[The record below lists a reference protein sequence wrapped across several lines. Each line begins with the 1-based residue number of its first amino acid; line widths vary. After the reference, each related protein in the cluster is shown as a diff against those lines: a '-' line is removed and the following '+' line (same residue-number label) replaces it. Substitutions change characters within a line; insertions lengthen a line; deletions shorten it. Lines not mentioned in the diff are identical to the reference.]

1 MNAAPP
7 VKRHPAGSPSQDNWA
22 ATHKRRDLL
31 LWYWSL
37 AFPRRGKW
45 IRTAYIQPALGVL
58 MVILGVLVGVF
69 AGILGW
75 WSIPIIASP
84 AIAVI
89 GAAIV
94 LLSYRISVYYSFEY
108 PGRFD
113 EGLEEYVARRVS
125 RLSKDAFIPQYKT
138 SDRSADKKIN
148 KLNRR
153 VRWALKVEK
162 LRLEHSDRTSSAP
175 VCGILVVGPRHTNKT
190 GALWDAM
197 ARELKGWTFVKWPHH
212 MDHPANL
219 ADRLGHRIVLW
230 IDDLHDFARPAEAAA
245 LAQFI
250 EQLRASG
257 QRFLVLASCRDDGRE
272 QDPRK
277 VSHDK
282 QDPRKEKQK
291 EKHEEHDLQEAK
303 RYFSPLIADLQQVR
317 AIEELPRTQQFDDLA
332 KAYTDDLSE
341 VQRGVLRT
349 MDWLQSLRVS
359 TFPGEVLDVLN
370 KYFVNAANVDGNEA
384 WDAAL
389 ERLGSHGARFVRVD
403 QRVKAETRL
412 SAERYDFGRW
422 LHYNFFR
429 NVFKRARHK
438 KKTQHPDV
446 VVEPL
451 NVRYL
456 NLEELGQEGTRV
468 ERARK
473 ITTILEQ
480 QPAAVIELL
489 ADHPV
494 AAETLILLGD
504 AYLNHLGE
512 TIDNASELAIECYA
526 GALRILNEG
535 ASPEKYP
542 GAWAAALIG
551 KGTAELRVSD
561 TDKADEAFS
570 EVTDRQEPNDDA
582 RPIPPLLIA
591 RAWHGQ
597 GDVIAAKIP
606 SADATKKLGD
616 AASFYEKATALLP
629 RSDPLAAEA
638 RLDRANI
645 LYEIAQAASKEYE
658 QSLFSNPNQPPID
671 TIKVAQQAY
680 KETVQD
686 YPHTVAP
693 TVWAEVE
700 RRQGDLCRMM
710 ATCLLPA
717 DMQLRPRAAIVGV
730 AVANPHADA
739 PKALDTAKL
748 ARDYFIAARNVFA
761 PSYFSTSWAQT
772 QMGLVRALLIIA
784 RIVAPTNQPQAR
796 SIYVSCRNITSDV
809 VQKVYPRAEFPLD
822 WVDLQVLH
830 ARAEIGL
837 GALGDGGAPGQYQY
851 AKTILKEAGSL
862 LSDYMRLPG
871 YPNSERITTQ
881 IDTMKLLG
889 EQIKEAPPGP

>member
-1 MNAAPP
+1 MNAAPQ
-7 VKRHPAGSPSQDNWA
+7 VERLPAGSPSQDNWA

-45 IRTAYIQPALGVL
+45 LRTAYIQPVAGGL
-58 MVILGVLVGVF
+58 MVILGALIGVF

-75 WSIPIIASP
+75 WSIPVIASP

-138 SDRSADKKIN
+138 SDRAANKKISE
-148 KLNRR
+148 LNHR
-153 VRWALKVEK
+153 VRLALTVEK
-162 LRLEHSDRTSSAP
+162 LRLKQSEHTSSAP

-197 ARELKGWTFVKWPHH
+197 AHELKGWTFVKWPHH

-219 ADRLGHRIVLW
+219 ASRLGHRIVLW
-230 IDDLHDFARPAEAAA
+230 IDDLHDFARPGEAAA

-257 QRFLVLASCRDDGRE
+257 QRFLVLASCRDDGSSE
-272 QDPRK
+272 HDPQNDR
-277 VSHDK
+277 
-282 QDPRKEKQK
+282 
-291 EKHEEHDLQEAK
+291 HEEHDLQEAK
-303 RYFSPLIADLQQVR
+303 RYFSQLIADLQLVR
-317 AIEELPRTQQFDDLA
+317 AIEKLPRTQQFDDLA
-332 KAYTDDLSE
+332 KAYTGNLSE

-349 MDWLQSLRVS
+349 IDWLQSLRVS

-370 KYFVNAANVDGNEA
+370 KSFVNAATVDGNQA

-389 ERLGSHGARFVRVD
+389 ERLGSHEARFVRVD

-412 SAERYDFGRW
+412 SPERYDFGQW
-422 LHYNFFR
+422 LRYNIFR
-429 NVFKRARHK
+429 TFMKRSRQK
-438 KKTQHPDV
+438 RVPHPDI

-456 NLEELGQEGTRV
+456 KLDALGQEGTRV

-473 ITTILEQ
+473 ITSILEQ

-512 TIDNASELAIECYA
+512 TIDNAGKLAIECYA

-535 ASPEKYP
+535 ASPAQFP

-551 KGTAELRVSD
+551 KGTAELRIGD
-561 TDKADEAFS
+561 ANKADDAFS
-570 EVTDRQEPNDDA
+570 EVTDRPKPNNDA

-591 RAWHGQ
+591 RAWHGR

-606 SADATKKLGD
+606 SEDATANLST
-616 AASFYEKATALLP
+616 AAGFYAEATKLLP
-629 RSDPLAAEA
+629 QSDPLAAEA

-645 LYEIAQAASKEYE
+645 LYEIAQAASKTYE
-658 QSLFSNPNQPPID
+658 RSHFSTSMLPPID
-671 TIKVAQQAY
+671 KIEVAQQAY
-680 KETVQD
+680 KETLQD
-686 YPHTVAP
+686 YPQTIAP
-693 TVWAEVE
+693 TVWAEAQ
-700 RRQGDLCRMM
+700 RRQGDLCRMQ
-710 ATCLLPA
+710 ATCLLLA
-717 DMQLRPRAAIVGV
+717 DMRLHPRAATVGV
-730 AVANPHADA
+730 AVVNPRADA
-739 PKALDTAKL
+739 PKALETAKL
-748 ARDYFIAARNVFA
+748 ARDYFIAAHNVFA
-761 PSYFSTSWAQT
+761 PSYLPTSWAQA
-772 QMGLVRALLIIA
+772 QVGLVQALLIIA
-784 RIVAPTNQPQAR
+784 RIVAPANKSKAR
-796 SIYVSCRNITSDV
+796 SIYSDCLDTTKDIV
-809 VQKVYPRAEFPLD
+809 RKVYPQADFPLD
-822 WVDLQVLH
+822 WVDLQLLRVE
-830 ARAEIGL
+830 AEIGL
-837 GALGDGGAPGQYQY
+837 GALGEGDALGQYQY
-851 AKTILKEAGSL
+851 AKTILNEAETLLGS
-862 LSDYMRLPG
+862 YARLPG
-871 YPNSERITTQ
+871 NPSSERITTQ
-881 IDTMKLLG
+881 MDTMKVLG
-889 EQIKEAPPGP
+889 EQIKEALSES